1 MTDYAPADELVEVS
15 ISGGAR
21 PLGDDISLAALISLL
36 VVLLFLSAFF
46 SGSETALMSLNR
58 YKLRHKV
65 RSGHRGAKM
74 AEKLL
79 RKPDRLIGLILLGN
93 NAVNIFASALV
104 GVVSIE
110 LGGEVGLAIGT
121 GIFTLVVLI
130 FAETAP
136 KTAAALNPERIAFP
150 AAYLYSALLKVTYPL
165 VWLTNTL
172 ANGVLFVLGLG
183 RPDADGQSLSREELR
198 TVVYEAGA
206 RISGKYRQMLV
217 SILDL
222 EKVSVDDVMV
232 PHNEIVGIDL
242 DDAVGEIANIIRSS
256 EHTRLPVFRDSI
268 DNVIG
273 ILHLRRLAN
282 NFTQLEFTKDDLQR
296 LLEEPYFVPEGTP
309 LSTQLLQ
316 FQKGRK
322 RFAMVVDEYGD
333 IQGIVTLEDILEEI
347 VGEFTTDPANDDDEI
362 IKETD
367 ETWLVDGAANVREMN
382 RVMNWT
388 LPIEGAKTL
397 SGVIVEYLETIPE
410 SGTCLKISDY
420 SIEII
425 ETKENR
431 VQLARI
437 HQPSAVTMSVNA

>member
-1 MTDYAPADELVEVS
+1 MVEVS
-15 ISGGAR
+15 TSGGAQ
-21 PLGDDISLAALISLL
+21 PLGDDISLAALLSLL

-58 YKLRHKV
+58 YKLRHKA
-65 RSGHRGAKM
+65 RSGHRGARM

-110 LGGEVGLAIGT
+110 LGGELGLAIGT

-150 AAYLYSALLKVTYPL
+150 AAYIYSALLKVTYPL
-165 VWLTNTL
+165 VWLTNSL
-172 ANGVLFVLGLG
+172 ANGVLFILGLG
-183 RPDADGQSLSREELR
+183 RPDADGHSLSREELR

-206 RISGKYRQMLV
+206 RISGKYRQMLI

-232 PHNEIVGIDL
+232 PHNEIIGIDL
-242 DDAVGEIANIIRSS
+242 DDDVDEIATIIRGS
-256 EHTRLPVFRDSI
+256 EHTRLPVFQDSI

-282 NFTQLEFTKDDLQR
+282 IFTQLEFSKEDLKS
-296 LLEEPYFVPEGTP
+296 LLDEPYFVPEGTP

-322 RFAMVVDEYGD
+322 RLAMVVDEYGD

-347 VGEFTTDPANDDDEI
+347 VGEFTTDPANGDDEI
-362 IKETD
+362 VKETD
-367 ETWLVDGAANVREMN
+367 KTWLVDGGANVREMN
-382 RVMNWT
+382 RIMNWS
-388 LPIEGAKTL
+388 LPIKGPKTL

-437 HQPSAVTMSVNA
+437 HQPTESSAPTNA